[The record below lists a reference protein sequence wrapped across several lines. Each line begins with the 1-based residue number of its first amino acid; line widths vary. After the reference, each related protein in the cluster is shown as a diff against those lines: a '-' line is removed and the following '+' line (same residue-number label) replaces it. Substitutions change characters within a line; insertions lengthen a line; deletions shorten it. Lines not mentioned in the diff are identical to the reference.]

1 MTKKHIVEQGECMAS
16 IAALHGFKNWRLIYD
31 DPANQALR
39 ERRPN
44 PNLLFP
50 RDEVVI
56 PDKETKL
63 ETADTGA
70 RHTFFVRP
78 PVLRR
83 LRLIVR
89 DHLGAP
95 IKNTNYNLQLDT
107 ATTPMAGVTDSR
119 GALLE
124 TIPASAKE
132 ATLTVGNLVWKLAI
146 AALNPIAKT
155 LDKGVSGA
163 QGRLSNLGYDPG
175 KIDGIVGPKTTAAVK
190 RFQKDQKMDP
200 TGALDSATLAALEK
214 AHGS

>member
-1 MTKKHIVEQGECMAS
+1 MTKKHTVEQGECMAS

-31 DPANQALR
+31 DPANQVLR

-56 PDKETKL
+56 PDKQTKL
-63 ETADTGA
+63 ETAATGA
-70 RHTFFVRP
+70 RHTFHVRT

-95 IKNTNYNLQLDT
+95 IKNAQYSLQIDA
-107 ATTPMAGVTDSR
+107 ATTPIAGVTDAD
-119 GALLE
+119 GTLAE

-132 ATLTVGNLVWKLAI
+132 ATLTVGDLVWKLAI

-175 KIDGIVGPKTTAAVK
+175 KIDGILGPKTIAAVK
-190 RFQKDQKMDP
+190 RFQKDEKMDP
-200 TGALDSATLAALEK
+200 TGALDAATFAALEK